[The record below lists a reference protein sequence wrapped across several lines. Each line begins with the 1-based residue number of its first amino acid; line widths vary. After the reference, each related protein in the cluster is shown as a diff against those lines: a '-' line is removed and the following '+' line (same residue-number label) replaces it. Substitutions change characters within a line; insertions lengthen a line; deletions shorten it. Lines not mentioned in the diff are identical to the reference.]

1 MPLDITIPSPG
12 ESVTEVTISAWL
24 KRDGD
29 FVRRNEELFEIESDK
44 ATLGVSAEA
53 DGKLRIVIPQ
63 GQTVRVGAVAA
74 QLDTSVVP
82 DSTGTAPPAPAPLI
96 AAPPVPPATKPSVT
110 AESYAEGVPSPA
122 ARKIL
127 EERGLS
133 PADVNGSG
141 RGGRVT
147 KADALD
153 APSKPL
159 TAAPLVAAATPPVPR
174 AQTRAGERGERR
186 QPMSKLR
193 QTVSARLVAAK
204 NTTAMLTTFN
214 EIDMSRCLAVRKEYK
229 DRFKE
234 QYGIGLGFMS
244 FFSRAAIAALQQ
256 YPAVNAFIDGDE
268 FVFHD
273 YIDLGI
279 AVQAPKGLV
288 VPVVRN
294 AETLSFEDIEREID
308 RLAARAR
315 TNQLTVDEMTGGTFT
330 ISNGGVFGN
339 LMSTPILNPPQSG
352 ILGMHNIVDRPIAL
366 NGEVVIRPMM
376 YVALSYDHRVIDGR
390 ESVGFLKRIKE
401 LIEDP
406 IRLLLNI

>member
-1 MPLDITIPSPG
+1 
-12 ESVTEVTISAWL
+12 
-24 KRDGD
+24 
-29 FVRRNEELFEIESDK
+29 
-44 ATLGVSAEA
+44 
-53 DGKLRIVIPQ
+53 
-63 GQTVRVGAVAA
+63 
-74 QLDTSVVP
+74 
-82 DSTGTAPPAPAPLI
+82 
-96 AAPPVPPATKPSVT
+96 
-110 AESYAEGVPSPA
+110 
-122 ARKIL
+122 
-127 EERGLS
+127 
-133 PADVNGSG
+133 
-141 RGGRVT
+141 
-147 KADALD
+147 
-153 APSKPL
+153 
-159 TAAPLVAAATPPVPR
+159 
-174 AQTRAGERGERR
+174 
-186 QPMSKLR
+186 MSKLR

-214 EIDMSRCLAVRKEYK
+214 EIDMSKCMAVRKEYK

-244 FFSRAAIAALQQ
+244 FFSRAAVEALRQ

-268 FVFHD
+268 FIYHD

-294 AETLSFEDIEREID
+294 AESLSFEAIEREID
-308 RLAARAR
+308 RLAVRAR

-352 ILGMHNIVDRPIAL
+352 ILGMHNIVERPIAL

-376 YVALSYDHRVIDGR
+376 YVALSYDHRIIDGR
-390 ESVGFLKRIKE
+390 ESVGFLKRVKE

-406 IRLLLNI
+406 IRLLLKV